1 MLSTKSTQRNPTHA
15 AEPAFSFEAEIPNE
29 VGYEDDVDFIG
40 KNYTYIK
47 KIQEVLKK
55 KYQLKEYTSISKK
68 RRRVERSKKVGSL
81 IHADKDAER
90 RKQLATVPL
99 YNLKRIIN

>member
-55 KYQLKEYTSISKK
+55 NTSSKSTRIRQSTHQYQKSEEGWKEVKK
-68 RRRVERSKKVGSL
+68 
-81 IHADKDAER
+81 
-90 RKQLATVPL
+90 
-99 YNLKRIIN
+99 